1 MKDASFIHGF
11 IHKEDTMSSIS
22 DSSASESG
30 SPRVFMRNATGL
42 VRELSPFDAFNL
54 VFSAV
59 LIPVG
64 ITQMLSFAPTF
75 WPNANILVSFLFS
88 IPLVLCF
95 GMVYLYFT
103 VAMPRSGGDYVWV
116 SRVLGP
122 GLGFFAN
129 LSLTFVFTTWVSFN
143 FTTMLTLL
151 LPGLG
156 YVAGFSWSPSPLTQF
171 LIATALTIIFG
182 SLMVLGTKRVARYM
196 AITFLIVWL
205 GMVVWLVGLAIT
217 PHSAFVANFHAQS
230 GLTIAQVTSAASKAG
245 FSAGSGID
253 WAGTIFAMI
262 YAFQVFTG
270 FQWTGYFAGEIKNV
284 RRTAI
289 TSIIGALVI
298 SAVLYVLA
306 TALVYNTYGVSN
318 FGSIVYLGFNSAH
331 SPLGF
336 APYLPS
342 LVKFLSIPAFLQIF
356 VAACFVF
363 SVLWWTPTGFLIATR
378 NLFAWS
384 FDRMAPSRVAEVN
397 ERLHTPL
404 IATIVVAVWIEIL
417 NYLNIFQGL
426 SALLINV
433 IAVMAVAF
441 IVVGLAGIVMPFTRP
456 NLFATAPSM
465 VRAKIAGIPWITIV
479 GVVMVLSWVFVL
491 YVAFTT
497 TAFGQ
502 VAPISM
508 IEAFAVPVLGIIYY
522 VIVRFVRARQ
532 GIELRA
538 AFQEIPPE

>member
-1 MKDASFIHGF
+1 
-11 IHKEDTMSSIS
+11 MSTV
-22 DSSASESG
+22 SG
-30 SPRVFMRNATGL
+30 STSLFVRNATGL

-64 ITQMLSFAPTF
+64 ITQVFSFAPTF
-75 WPNANILVSFLFS
+75 WPGANVLVSFLLS

-95 GMVYLYFT
+95 GLVYLYFT
-103 VAMPRSGGDYVWV
+103 IAMPRSGGDYVWV

-122 GLGFFAN
+122 GVGFLTN
-129 LSLTFVFTTWVSFN
+129 LALTFVFTTWVSFN
-143 FTTMLTLL
+143 FTTMMTLL

-156 YVAGFSWSPSPLTQF
+156 FVAGFSWSPNQLTQF
-171 LIATALTIIFG
+171 LIATVLTIVFAA
-182 SLMVLGTKRVARYM
+182 LMVLGTRRVARYM
-196 AITFLIVWL
+196 VVTFGIVWI
-205 GMVVWLVGLAIT
+205 GMAIWLIGLAIT
-217 PHSAFVANFHAQS
+217 SHNAFVANFNAHS
-230 GLTIAQVTSAASKAG
+230 GITLNQVTTAAAKAG
-245 FSAGSGID
+245 YSTGNGIA
-253 WAGTIFAMI
+253 WAGTIFAII

-306 TALVYNTYGVSN
+306 TFLVYNTYGFAN
-318 FGSIVYLGFNSAH
+318 FGSIVYLGFNTQN

-336 APYLPS
+336 APYLPA
-342 LVKFLSIPAFLQIF
+342 LVKFLALPSFLQVF
-356 VAACFVF
+356 VAFCFVL

-384 FDRMAPSRVAEVN
+384 FDRLAPARVAEVN
-397 ERLHTPL
+397 DRLHTPVV
-404 IATIVVAVWIEIL
+404 ATVVVAVWIEVL
-417 NYLNIFQGL
+417 NYLNIYQGL

-441 IVVGLAGIVMPFTRP
+441 IAVALAAIVMPFTRP
-456 NLFATAPSM
+456 DLFNSAPSM
-465 VRAKIAGIPWITIV
+465 VRASIGGVPWLTIA
-479 GVVMVLSWVFVL
+479 GVVMLLSWAFVL
-491 YVAFTT
+491 YVTFAT

-508 IEAFAVPVLGIIYY
+508 IEAFAVPILGALYY
-522 VIVRFVRARQ
+522 LVIRLVRERQ
-532 GIELRA
+532 GIHLKA

>member
-1 MKDASFIHGF
+1 
-11 IHKEDTMSSIS
+11 MSTV
-22 DSSASESG
+22 SG
-30 SPRVFMRNATGL
+30 SKPGGSTSVFVRNATGL

-64 ITQMLSFAPTF
+64 ITQVFSFAPTF
-75 WPNANILVSFLFS
+75 WPNANVLVSFLLS
-88 IPLVLCF
+88 IPLVFCF

-116 SRVLGP
+116 SRILGP
-122 GLGFFAN
+122 GIGFITN
-129 LSLTFVFTTWVSFN
+129 LSLTFVFTTWISFN
-143 FTTMLTLL
+143 FTTMMTLL
-151 LPGLG
+151 LPSLG
-156 YVAGFSWSPSPLTQF
+156 YVAGFTWTPNQLTQF
-171 LIATALTIIFG
+171 LIATVLTIIFAG
-182 SLMVLGTKRVARYM
+182 LMMLGTRRVARYM
-196 AITFLIVWL
+196 VFSFAVVWL
-205 GMVVWLVGLAIT
+205 GMIIWLIGLAIT
-217 PHSAFVANFHAQS
+217 GHDAFVANFNALS
-230 GLTIAQVTSAASKAG
+230 GTTIHQVTSAASKAG
-245 FSAGSGID
+245 FSAGGALD

-306 TALVYNTYGVSN
+306 SLLVYTTYGVAN
-318 FGSIVYLGFNSAH
+318 FASIAYLGFNTS
-331 SPLGF
+331 SLSF

-342 LVKFLSIPAFLQIF
+342 LVKFLALPGFLQVF
-356 VAACFVF
+356 VAACFVL

-384 FDRMAPSRVAEVN
+384 FDRLAPERVASIN
-397 ERLHTPL
+397 DRLHTPV
-404 IATIVVAVWIEIL
+404 IATIIIAIWVELL
-417 NYLNIFQGL
+417 NYMNIYQNLG
-426 SALLINV
+426 ALLLNV

-441 IVVGLAGIVMPFTRP
+441 ILVALAAIVTPFTRRS
-456 NLFATAPSM
+456 LFESAPKM
-465 VRAKIAGIPWITIV
+465 VRARIAGVPAITIV
-479 GVVMVLSWVFVL
+479 GVIMLLSWAFVL

-502 VAPISM
+502 IGVKPL
-508 IEAFAVPVLGIIYY
+508 IEAFAVPIAGVIYY
-522 VIVRFVRARQ
+522 VIVRIVRAQQ
-532 GIELRA
+532 GIQLNA

>member
-1 MKDASFIHGF
+1 
-11 IHKEDTMSSIS
+11 MSTV
-22 DSSASESG
+22 SG
-30 SPRVFMRNATGL
+30 STSLFVRNATGL

-64 ITQMLSFAPTF
+64 ITQVFSFAPTF
-75 WPNANILVSFLFS
+75 WPGANVLVSFLLS

-95 GMVYLYFT
+95 GLVYLYFT
-103 VAMPRSGGDYVWV
+103 IAMPRSGGDYVWV

-122 GLGFFAN
+122 GVGFLTN
-129 LSLTFVFTTWVSFN
+129 LALTFVFTTWVSFN
-143 FTTMLTLL
+143 FTTMMTLL

-156 YVAGFSWSPSPLTQF
+156 FVAGFSWSPNQLTQF
-171 LIATALTIIFG
+171 LIATVLTIVFAA
-182 SLMVLGTKRVARYM
+182 LMVLGTRRVARYM
-196 AITFLIVWL
+196 VVTFGIVWI
-205 GMVVWLVGLAIT
+205 GMAIWLIGLAIT
-217 PHSAFVANFHAQS
+217 SHNAFVANFNAHS
-230 GLTIAQVTSAASKAG
+230 GITLNQVTTAAAKAG
-245 FSAGSGID
+245 YSTGNGIA
-253 WAGTIFAMI
+253 WAGTIFAII

-306 TALVYNTYGVSN
+306 TFLVYNTYGFAN
-318 FGSIVYLGFNSAH
+318 FGSIVYLGFNTQN

-336 APYLPS
+336 APYLPA
-342 LVKFLSIPAFLQIF
+342 LVKFLALPSFLQVF
-356 VAACFVF
+356 VAFCFVL
-363 SVLWWTPTGFLIATR
+363 SWTPTGFLIATR

-384 FDRMAPSRVAEVN
+384 FDRLAPARVAEVN
-397 ERLHTPL
+397 DRLHTPVV
-404 IATIVVAVWIEIL
+404 ATVVVAVWIEVL
-417 NYLNIFQGL
+417 NYLNIYQGL

-441 IVVGLAGIVMPFTRP
+441 IAVALAAIVMPFTRP
-456 NLFATAPSM
+456 DLFNSAPSM
-465 VRAKIAGIPWITIV
+465 VRASIGGVPWLTIA
-479 GVVMVLSWVFVL
+479 GVVMLLSWAFVL
-491 YVAFTT
+491 YVTFAT

-508 IEAFAVPVLGIIYY
+508 IEAFAVPILGALYY
-522 VIVRFVRARQ
+522 LVIRLVRERQ
-532 GIELRA
+532 GIHLKA

>member
-1 MKDASFIHGF
+1 
-11 IHKEDTMSSIS
+11 MSTV
-22 DSSASESG
+22 SG
-30 SPRVFMRNATGL
+30 STPLFVRNATGL
-42 VRELSPFDAFNL
+42 VRELSSFDAFNL

-64 ITQMLSFAPTF
+64 ITQVFSFAPTF
-75 WPNANILVSFLFS
+75 WPGANVLVSFLLS
-88 IPLVLCF
+88 IPLVFCF

-122 GLGFFAN
+122 GIGFLTN
-129 LSLTFVFTTWVSFN
+129 LALTFVFTTWVSFN
-143 FTTMLTLL
+143 FTTMMTLL

-156 YVAGFSWSPSPLTQF
+156 FVAGFSWNPDQLTQF
-171 LIATALTIIFG
+171 LIATVLTIVFA
-182 SLMVLGTKRVARYM
+182 SLMVLGTRRVARYM
-196 AITFLIVWL
+196 AITFGIVWI
-205 GMVVWLVGLAIT
+205 GMAIWLIGLALT
-217 PHSAFVANFHAQS
+217 SHDAFVANFNAHS
-230 GLTIAQVTSAASKAG
+230 GVSLSQVTAAAAKAG
-245 FSAGSGID
+245 YSPGTAID
-253 WAGTIFAMI
+253 WGGTIFAII

-306 TALVYNTYGVSN
+306 TVLVYNTYGFAN
-318 FGSIVYLGFNSAH
+318 FGSIVYLGFNTQN

-336 APYLPS
+336 APYLPA
-342 LVKFLSIPAFLQIF
+342 LVKFLVLPGFLQIF
-356 VAACFVF
+356 VALCFVL

-384 FDRMAPSRVAEVN
+384 FDRLAPASVAEVN
-397 ERLHTPL
+397 DRLHTPV
-404 IATIVVAVWIEIL
+404 IATIVVALWVELL
-417 NYLNIFQGL
+417 NYLNIYRGL

-441 IVVGLAGIVMPFTRP
+441 IAVALAAILMPFTRP
-456 NLFATAPSM
+456 NLFNAAPAM
-465 VRAKIAGIPWITIV
+465 VRARVAGIPWLTIV
-479 GVVMVLSWVFVL
+479 GVVMLLSWGFVL
-491 YVAFTT
+491 YVTFAT

-508 IEAFAVPVLGIIYY
+508 IEAFAVPILGAIYY
-522 VIVRFVRARQ
+522 LVVRLVREQQ
-532 GIELRA
+532 GIHLAA

>member
-1 MKDASFIHGF
+1 
-11 IHKEDTMSSIS
+11 MSTV
-22 DSSASESG
+22 SG
-30 SPRVFMRNATGL
+30 STSLFVRNATGL

-64 ITQMLSFAPTF
+64 ITQVFSFAPTF
-75 WPNANILVSFLFS
+75 WPGANVLVSFLLS

-95 GMVYLYFT
+95 GLVYLYFT
-103 VAMPRSGGDYVWV
+103 IAMPRSGGDYVWV

-122 GLGFFAN
+122 GVGFLTN
-129 LSLTFVFTTWVSFN
+129 LALTFVFTTWVSFN
-143 FTTMLTLL
+143 FTTMMTLL

-156 YVAGFSWSPSPLTQF
+156 FVAGFSWSPNQLTQF
-171 LIATALTIIFG
+171 LIATVLTIVFAA
-182 SLMVLGTKRVARYM
+182 LMILGTRRVARYM
-196 AITFLIVWL
+196 VVTFGIVWI
-205 GMVVWLVGLAIT
+205 GMAIWLIGLAIT
-217 PHSAFVANFHAQS
+217 SHNAFVANFNAHS
-230 GLTIAQVTSAASKAG
+230 GITLNQVTTAAAKAG
-245 FSAGSGID
+245 YSTGNGIA
-253 WAGTIFAMI
+253 WAGTIFAII

-306 TALVYNTYGVSN
+306 TFLVYNTYGFAN
-318 FGSIVYLGFNSAH
+318 FGSIVYLGFNTQN

-336 APYLPS
+336 APYLPA
-342 LVKFLSIPAFLQIF
+342 LVKFLALPSFLQVF
-356 VAACFVF
+356 VAFCFVL

-384 FDRMAPSRVAEVN
+384 FDRLAPARVAEVN
-397 ERLHTPL
+397 DRLHTPVV
-404 IATIVVAVWIEIL
+404 ATVVVAVWIEVL
-417 NYLNIFQGL
+417 NYLNIYQGL

-441 IVVGLAGIVMPFTRP
+441 IAVALAAIVMPFTRP
-456 NLFATAPSM
+456 DLFNSAPSM
-465 VRAKIAGIPWITIV
+465 VRASIGGVPWLTIA
-479 GVVMVLSWVFVL
+479 GVVMLLSWAFVL
-491 YVAFTT
+491 YVTFAT

-508 IEAFAVPVLGIIYY
+508 IEAFAVPILGALYY
-522 VIVRFVRARQ
+522 LVIRLVRERQ
-532 GIELRA
+532 GIHLKA

>member
-1 MKDASFIHGF
+1 
-11 IHKEDTMSSIS
+11 MSTV
-22 DSSASESG
+22 SG
-30 SPRVFMRNATGL
+30 STPVFMRNATGL

-64 ITQMLSFAPTF
+64 ITQVLSFAPTF
-75 WPNANILVSFLFS
+75 WPGANVLLSFLFS

-95 GMVYLYFT
+95 GLVYLYFT

-122 GLGFFAN
+122 GIGFVTN
-129 LSLTFVFTTWVSFN
+129 LALTFVFTTWISFN
-143 FTTMLTLL
+143 FTTMMTLMV
-151 LPGLG
+151 PSLG
-156 YVAGFSWSPSPLTQF
+156 YVAGFTWNPDQLTQF
-171 LIATALTIIFG
+171 LIATVLTILFAA
-182 SLMVLGTKRVARYM
+182 LMLLGTRRVARYM
-196 AITFLIVWL
+196 LGAFVVVWL
-205 GMVVWLVGLAIT
+205 GMAVWLIGLAIT
-217 PHSAFVANFHAQS
+217 GHSGFVANFNAHS
-230 GLTIAQVTSAASKAG
+230 GTTLSAVTSAAGKAG
-245 FSAGSGID
+245 YLSGSGID
-253 WAGTIFAMI
+253 WAGTAFAII

-284 RRTAI
+284 RRTAT

-306 TALVYNTYGVSN
+306 TFLVYNTYGFSN
-318 FGSIVYLGFNSAH
+318 FGSIVYLGFNTSN
-331 SPLGF
+331 STLGF

-342 LVKFLSIPAFLQIF
+342 LVKFLSLPGFLQIF
-356 VAACFVF
+356 VAACFVL

-384 FDRMAPSRVAEVN
+384 FDRMAPAGVAEVN
-397 ERLHTPL
+397 DRLHTP
-404 IATIVVAVWIEIL
+404 VVATVVVAIWVELL
-417 NYLNIFQGL
+417 NYLNIYQGL

-441 IVVGLAGIVMPFTRP
+441 VAVSVAAIVMPYMRP
-456 NLFATAPSM
+456 NLFNSAPAM
-465 VRAKIAGIPWITIV
+465 VRARIAGIPWLTIV
-479 GVVMVLSWVFVL
+479 GVVMLLSWIFVL
-491 YVAFTT
+491 YVAFAT

-502 VAPISM
+502 VAPKSM
-508 IEAFAVPVLGIIYY
+508 IEAFAVPILAAIYY
-522 VIVRFVRARQ
+522 LIVRVVRARQ
-532 GIELRA
+532 GIQLKA

>member
-1 MKDASFIHGF
+1 
-11 IHKEDTMSSIS
+11 MSTV
-22 DSSASESG
+22 SG
-30 SPRVFMRNATGL
+30 STSVFMRNATGL

-64 ITQMLSFAPTF
+64 ITQVLSFAPTF
-75 WPNANILVSFLFS
+75 WPGANVLLSFLFS

-95 GMVYLYFT
+95 GLVYLYFT

-122 GLGFFAN
+122 GIGFVTN
-129 LSLTFVFTTWVSFN
+129 LALTFVFTTWISFN
-143 FTTMLTLL
+143 FTTMMTLMV
-151 LPGLG
+151 PSLG
-156 YVAGFSWSPSPLTQF
+156 YVAGFTWNPDQLTQF
-171 LIATALTIIFG
+171 LIATVLTILFAA
-182 SLMVLGTKRVARYM
+182 LMLLGTRRVARYM
-196 AITFLIVWL
+196 LGAFVVVWL
-205 GMVVWLVGLAIT
+205 GMAVWLIGLAIT
-217 PHSAFVANFHAQS
+217 GHSGFVANFNAHS
-230 GLTIAQVTSAASKAG
+230 GTTLSAVTSAAGKAG
-245 FSAGSGID
+245 YSPGSGID
-253 WAGTIFAMI
+253 WAGTAFAII

-284 RRTAI
+284 RRTAT

-306 TALVYNTYGVSN
+306 TFLVYNTYGFSN
-318 FGSIVYLGFNSAH
+318 FGSIVYLGFNTSN
-331 SPLGF
+331 STLGF

-342 LVKFLSIPAFLQIF
+342 LVKFLSLPGFLQVF
-356 VAACFVF
+356 VAACFVL

-384 FDRMAPSRVAEVN
+384 FDRIAPAGVAEVN
-397 ERLHTPL
+397 DRLHTP
-404 IATIVVAVWIEIL
+404 VVATVVVAIWVELL
-417 NYLNIFQGL
+417 NYLNIYQGL

-441 IVVGLAGIVMPFTRP
+441 VAVAVAAIVMPYMRP
-456 NLFATAPSM
+456 NLFNSAPAM
-465 VRAKIAGIPWITIV
+465 VRARIAGIPWLTIV
-479 GVVMVLSWVFVL
+479 GVVMLLSWIFVL
-491 YVAFTT
+491 YVTFAT

-502 VAPISM
+502 VAPKSM
-508 IEAFAVPVLGIIYY
+508 IEAFAVPILAVIYY
-522 VIVRFVRARQ
+522 LIVRVVRARQ
-532 GIELRA
+532 GIQLKA

>member
-1 MKDASFIHGF
+1 
-11 IHKEDTMSSIS
+11 MSTVS
-22 DSSASESG
+22 SG
-30 SPRVFMRNATGL
+30 STPMFVRNATGL

-64 ITQMLSFAPTF
+64 ITQVFSFAPTF
-75 WPNANILVSFLFS
+75 WPGANVLLSFLFS

-122 GLGFFAN
+122 GVGFLTN
-129 LSLTFVFTTWVSFN
+129 LSLTFVFTTWISFN
-143 FTTMLTLL
+143 FTTMMTLL
-151 LPGLG
+151 LPSLG
-156 YVAGFSWSPSPLTQF
+156 YVAGFTWNPDQLTQF
-171 LIATALTIIFG
+171 LIATVLTALFAG
-182 SLMVLGTKRVARYM
+182 LMLLGTRRVARYM
-196 AITFLIVWL
+196 VFSFAIVWL
-205 GMVVWLVGLAIT
+205 GMAIWFIGLAIT
-217 PHSAFVANFHAQS
+217 GHDAFVTNFNAHS
-230 GLTIAQVTSAASKAG
+230 GTTISAVTSAASKAG
-245 FSAGSGID
+245 FSAGTAID
-253 WAGTIFAMI
+253 WAGTIFAII

-284 RRTAI
+284 RRTAT
-289 TSIIGALVI
+289 TSIMGALLI
-298 SAVLYVLA
+298 SAVLYILA
-306 TALVYNTYGVSN
+306 TLLVYNTYGFST
-318 FGSIVYLGFNSAH
+318 FGSLVYLGFNTPN

-342 LVKFLSIPAFLQIF
+342 LVKFLVLPGFLQVF
-356 VAACFVF
+356 VAACFVL

-384 FDRMAPSRVAEVN
+384 FDRLAPAGVAEVN
-397 ERLHTPL
+397 DRLHTPVV
-404 IATIVVAVWIEIL
+404 ATITVAVWVEVL
-417 NYLNIFQGL
+417 NYLNIYQGL

-441 IVVGLAGIVMPFTRP
+441 IAVALSAIIMPFARP
-456 NLFATAPSM
+456 NIFNSAPSM
-465 VRAKIAGIPWITIV
+465 VRARIAGVPWLTIV
-479 GVVMVLSWVFVL
+479 GVVMLLSWGFVL
-491 YVAFTT
+491 YVTFAT

-502 VAPISM
+502 IAPKSM
-508 IEAFAVPVLGIIYY
+508 IEAFAVPILGAIYY
-522 VIVRFVRARQ
+522 LVVRVVRARQ
-532 GIELRA
+532 GIQLTA

>member
-1 MKDASFIHGF
+1 
-11 IHKEDTMSSIS
+11 MSTV
-22 DSSASESG
+22 SG
-30 SPRVFMRNATGL
+30 STSVFVRNATGL

-64 ITQMLSFAPTF
+64 ITQVLSFAPTF
-75 WPNANILVSFLFS
+75 WPGANVLLSFLFS

-95 GMVYLYFT
+95 GLVYLYFT

-122 GLGFFAN
+122 GIGFLAN
-129 LSLTFVFTTWVSFN
+129 LSLTFVFTTWISFN
-143 FTTMLTLL
+143 FTTMMTLMV
-151 LPGLG
+151 PSLG
-156 YVAGFSWSPSPLTQF
+156 YVAGFTWNPDQLTQF
-171 LIATALTIIFG
+171 LIATVLTIVFAA
-182 SLMVLGTKRVARYM
+182 LMLLGTRRVARYM
-196 AITFLIVWL
+196 LITFAIVWL
-205 GMVVWLVGLAIT
+205 GMAIWLIGLAIT
-217 PHSAFVANFHAQS
+217 GHSGFVANFNAHS
-230 GLTIAQVTSAASKAG
+230 GTTLNAVTSAATKAG
-245 FSAGSGID
+245 FSAGTAID
-253 WAGTIFAMI
+253 WVGTTFAII

-284 RRTAI
+284 RRTAT

-306 TALVYNTYGVSN
+306 TFLVYNTYGFSN
-318 FGSIVYLGFNSAH
+318 FGSIVYLGFNTSN
-331 SPLGF
+331 SSLGF

-342 LVKFLSIPAFLQIF
+342 LVKFLALPGFLQIF
-356 VAACFVF
+356 VVACFVL

-384 FDRMAPSRVAEVN
+384 FDRIAPSGVAEVN
-397 ERLHTPL
+397 DRLHTPVV
-404 IATIVVAVWIEIL
+404 ATIVVAVWVELL
-417 NYLNIFQGL
+417 NYLNIYQGL

-441 IVVGLAGIVMPFTRP
+441 IAVAVAAIVMPYLRP
-456 NLFATAPSM
+456 NLFNSAPAM
-465 VRAKIAGIPWITIV
+465 IRARIAGIPWLTIV
-479 GVVMVLSWVFVL
+479 GVVMLLSWAFVL
-491 YVAFTT
+491 YVTFAT

-502 VAPISM
+502 VAPKSM
-508 IEAFAVPVLGIIYY
+508 IEAFAVPILGAIYY
-522 VIVRFVRARQ
+522 LVVRIVRARQ
-532 GIELRA
+532 GIQLKA

>member
-1 MKDASFIHGF
+1 
-11 IHKEDTMSSIS
+11 MSTV
-22 DSSASESG
+22 SG
-30 SPRVFMRNATGL
+30 STSLFVRNATGL

-64 ITQMLSFAPTF
+64 ITQVFSFAPTF
-75 WPNANILVSFLFS
+75 WPGANVLVSFLLS

-95 GMVYLYFT
+95 GLVYLYFT
-103 VAMPRSGGDYVWV
+103 IAMPRSGGDYVWV

-122 GLGFFAN
+122 GVGFLTN
-129 LSLTFVFTTWVSFN
+129 LALTFVFTTWVSFN
-143 FTTMLTLL
+143 FTTMMTLL

-156 YVAGFSWSPSPLTQF
+156 FVAGFSWSPNQLTQF
-171 LIATALTIIFG
+171 LIATVLTIVFAA
-182 SLMVLGTKRVARYM
+182 LMVLGTRRVARYM
-196 AITFLIVWL
+196 VVTFGIVWI
-205 GMVVWLVGLAIT
+205 GMAIWLIGLAIT
-217 PHSAFVANFHAQS
+217 SHNAFVANFNAHS
-230 GLTIAQVTSAASKAG
+230 GITLNQVTAAAVKAG
-245 FSAGSGID
+245 YSPGNGID
-253 WAGTIFAMI
+253 WAGTIFAII

-306 TALVYNTYGVSN
+306 TFLVYNTYGFAN
-318 FGSIVYLGFNSAH
+318 FGSIVYLGFNTQN

-336 APYLPS
+336 APYLPA
-342 LVKFLSIPAFLQIF
+342 LVKFLALPSFLQVF
-356 VAACFVF
+356 VAFCFVL

-384 FDRMAPSRVAEVN
+384 FDRLAPARVAEVN
-397 ERLHTPL
+397 DRLHTPVV
-404 IATIVVAVWIEIL
+404 ATVVVAVWIEVL
-417 NYLNIFQGL
+417 NYLNIYQGL

-441 IVVGLAGIVMPFTRP
+441 IAVALAAIVMPFTRP
-456 NLFATAPSM
+456 DLFNSAPAM
-465 VRAKIAGIPWITIV
+465 VRASIGGVPWLTIV
-479 GVVMVLSWVFVL
+479 GVVMLLSWAFVL
-491 YVAFTT
+491 YVTFAT

-508 IEAFAVPVLGIIYY
+508 IEAFAVPILGALYY
-522 VIVRFVRARQ
+522 LVIRLVRERQ
-532 GIELRA
+532 GIHLKA

>member
-1 MKDASFIHGF
+1 
-11 IHKEDTMSSIS
+11 MSSVS
-22 DSSASESG
+22 DSSSPTSAS
-30 SPRVFMRNATGL
+30 PKMFMRNATGL

-64 ITQMLSFAPTF
+64 ITQVLSFAPTF
-75 WPNANILVSFLFS
+75 WPNANILISFLFS
-88 IPLVLCF
+88 LPLVLCF

-129 LSLTFVFTTWVSFN
+129 LSLTFVFTTWISFN

-151 LPGLG
+151 LPGLA

-171 LIATALTIIFG
+171 LIATVLTIVFA

-196 AITFLIVWL
+196 ALTFIIVWI
-205 GMVVWLVGLAIT
+205 GMIVWMVGMIIT
-217 PHSAFVANFHAQS
+217 PHSAFVANFDAQS
-230 GLTIAQVTSAASKAG
+230 GTSIAQVTQEAAKAHFAASN
-245 FSAGSGID
+245 GID

-298 SAVLYVLA
+298 SAILYILA
-306 TALVYNTYGVSN
+306 TGLVYNTYGFAN
-318 FGSIVYLGFNSAH
+318 FGSIVYLGFNTSP
-331 SPLGF
+331 SPLSF
-336 APYLPS
+336 SPYLPS
-342 LVKFLSIPAFLQIF
+342 LVKFLSIPAFLQVF
-356 VAACFVF
+356 VAACFVI

-384 FDRMAPSRVAEVN
+384 FDRLAPANVADVN
-397 ERLHTPL
+397 DRLHAPL
-404 IATIVVAVWIEIL
+404 IAIIVVAIWVEIL

-426 SALLINV
+426 SALLLNV

-441 IVVGLAGIVMPFTRP
+441 IVVALAAIVMPFTRP
-456 NLFATAPSM
+456 TIFNSAPAM
-465 VRAKIAGIPWITIV
+465 VRAKIAGIPWLTIV
-479 GVVMVLSWVFVL
+479 GVVMLLSWMFVL

-508 IEAFAVPVLGIIYY
+508 VEAFTVPVLGIVYY
-522 VIVRFVRARQ
+522 LVVRFVRARQ
-532 GIELRA
+532 GIQLKA

>member
-1 MKDASFIHGF
+1 
-11 IHKEDTMSSIS
+11 MSTV
-22 DSSASESG
+22 SG
-30 SPRVFMRNATGL
+30 STTLFVRNATGL

-64 ITQMLSFAPTF
+64 ITQVFSFAPTF
-75 WPNANILVSFLFS
+75 WPGANVLVSFLLS

-95 GMVYLYFT
+95 GLVYFYFT
-103 VAMPRSGGDYVWV
+103 IAMPRSGGDYVWV

-122 GLGFFAN
+122 GVGFLTN
-129 LSLTFVFTTWVSFN
+129 LALTFVFTTWVSFN
-143 FTTMLTLL
+143 FTTMMTLL

-156 YVAGFSWSPSPLTQF
+156 FVAGFSWSPDQLTQF
-171 LIATALTIIFG
+171 LIATVLTIVFAA
-182 SLMVLGTKRVARYM
+182 LMVLGTRRVARYM
-196 AITFLIVWL
+196 VVTFGIVWI
-205 GMVVWLVGLAIT
+205 GMAIWLIGLAIT
-217 PHSAFVANFHAQS
+217 SHDAFVANFNAHS
-230 GLTIAQVTSAASKAG
+230 GITLSQVTAAAVKAG
-245 FSAGSGID
+245 YSPGNGID
-253 WAGTIFAMI
+253 WGGTIFAII

-284 RRTAI
+284 RRTAT

-306 TALVYNTYGVSN
+306 TFLVYNTYGFAN
-318 FGSIVYLGFNSAH
+318 FGSLVYLGFNTSN

-336 APYLPS
+336 APYLPA
-342 LVKFLSIPAFLQIF
+342 LVKFLVLPGFLQVF
-356 VAACFVF
+356 VAFCFVL

-384 FDRMAPSRVAEVN
+384 FDRLAPANVAEVN
-397 ERLHTPL
+397 DRLHTP
-404 IATIVVAVWIEIL
+404 VVATVVVALWIELL
-417 NYLNIFQGL
+417 NYLNIYQGL

-441 IVVGLAGIVMPFTRP
+441 IAVALAAIVMPFIRP
-456 NLFATAPSM
+456 NLFNSAPAI
-465 VRAKIAGIPWITIV
+465 VRARIAGVPWLTLV
-479 GVVMVLSWVFVL
+479 GVVMLLSWAFVL
-491 YVAFTT
+491 YVTFAT
-497 TAFGQ
+497 TAFGK

-508 IEAFAVPVLGIIYY
+508 IEAFAVPILGAIYY
-522 VIVRFVRARQ
+522 LVIRMVRERQ
-532 GIELRA
+532 GIHLKA